1 MNFYRNVIP
10 ARFLNDFMIFTTVQ
24 ILVRGGLT
32 MPRPYIVDLTFY
44 QKMTKPVKILQ
55 RSAKN
60 YAPNAL
66 VVKCALLILPDL
78 DKSLF
83 RFLPDLLNSVWLQL

>member
-1 MNFYRNVIP
+1 M
-10 ARFLNDFMIFTTVQ
+10 
-24 ILVRGGLT
+24 T
-32 MPRPYIVDLTFY
+32 MPRPYFVDLTVY
-44 QKMTKPVKILQ
+44 QKITKPVKILQ
-55 RSAKN
+55 RPAKN

-66 VVKCALLILPDL
+66 AVKCALLILPDL